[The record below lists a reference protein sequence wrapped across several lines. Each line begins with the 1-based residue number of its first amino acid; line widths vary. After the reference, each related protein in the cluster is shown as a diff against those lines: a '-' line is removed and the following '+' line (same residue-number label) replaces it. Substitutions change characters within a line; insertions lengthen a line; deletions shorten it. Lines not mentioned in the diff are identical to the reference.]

1 MSIIDSVILIDDYF
15 EDIDRV
21 RHYALNVNSYRVPDS
36 HERWKGYRSH
46 RLSSDNE
53 IEKMIVSKICDT
65 LEKETGKK
73 VSRINAYFHCS
84 PEKSMVEQSDF
95 HSMKWHKDHC
105 DFAGVIYLTP
115 DPPQNTGTCLQGYDH
130 AENVYKLECV
140 ENVYN
145 RFLAY
150 SSSVLHGPDH
160 FFGDYIKTTRM
171 TISFFNTFKKEKNM
185 SDQTLLTS
193 GTSHTMM
200 SPEAQAKIQE
210 IHASKQSQV
219 SAEPA
224 VGEQPTMTDQAVAQ
238 TVPTDENSIILGLI
252 EYLKKGSEYSV
263 DNKAQAEWFA
273 YCSEWVKKKYEE
285 SGLSR

>member
-1 MSIIDSVILIDDYF
+1 MSINDSVILIDDYF

-21 RHYALNVNSYRVPDS
+21 RHYALNVSSYRAPDS

-53 IEKMIVSKICDT
+53 IEKKIVSKICDT

-73 VSRINAYFHCS
+73 VSKINAYFHCS
-84 PEKSMVEQSDF
+84 PEKIMVEENDF
-95 HSMKWHKDHC
+95 HSMKWHKDQC

-115 DPPQNTGTCLQGYDH
+115 NPPQNTGTCLKGFDCI
-130 AENVYKLECV
+130 ENL
-140 ENVYN
+140 YN

-150 SSSVLHGPDH
+150 PGMVLHGPDH
-160 FFGDYIKTTRM
+160 LFGDDIKTTRM

-185 SDQTLLTS
+185 SDETLLTS

-200 SPEAQAKIQE
+200 SPEAQEKLQE
-210 IHASKQSQV
+210 IHAAKQDKA
-219 SAEPA
+219 SAEAP
-224 VGEQPTMTDQAVAQ
+224 VGEQPTITDQVVAQ
-238 TVPTDENSIILGLI
+238 TVPTAENSIVLGLI
-252 EYLKKGSEYSV
+252 EYLKKGAEYSV
-263 DNKAQAEWFA
+263 DNKEQAEWFA